1 MGRFHYVVVLAALA
15 VPATASAEV
24 FKLYGE
30 AQGGGLFGKGIAGDH
45 KEESAFQ
52 GGRGAYGV
60 AAGAQFLIF
69 DVNIRHNQFINGDGL
84 TTWTQFTGG
93 FNFGFDTGT
102 EQEKKE
108 NKGGYVGFG
117 VGLAFGVGTGAQV
130 DPPLDN
136 SQVTDKGFLLE
147 GKLNFGKHLNKVFD
161 IGLQV
166 PVSYGYLF
174 KSGNGATANNTETQY
189 QSVQIEALLV
199 LRANIRFI

>member
-15 VPATASAEV
+15 MPATASAEV

-30 AQGGGLFGKGIAGDH
+30 AQGGGLYGKGIAGDH
-45 KEESAFQ
+45 KDTSAFQ
-52 GGRGAYGV
+52 GGRGAYGLAV
-60 AAGAQFLIF
+60 GGQFLIF
-69 DVNIRHNQFINGDGL
+69 DVNVRHNQFINGDGL
-84 TTWTQFTGG
+84 TTWTQFGGG

-102 EQEKKE
+102 AEEKKL
-108 NKGGYVGFG
+108 NKGGYVAMG

-136 SQVTDKGFLLE
+136 SEVTDKGFILE

-161 IGLQV
+161 IGIQV
-166 PVSYGYLF
+166 PVSYGYIF
-174 KSGNGATANNTETQY
+174 KSGNGATANMTENQY
-189 QSVQIEALLV
+189 QTVQVEVFLV

>member
-1 MGRFHYVVVLAALA
+1 MLAALA

-30 AQGGGLFGKGIAGDH
+30 AQGGGLYGKGIAGDH
-45 KEESAFQ
+45 KDTSAFQ

-60 AAGAQFLIF
+60 AVGGQFLIF
-69 DVNIRHNQFINGDGL
+69 DVNVRHNQFINGDGL
-84 TTWTQFTGG
+84 TTWTQFGGG

-102 EQEKKE
+102 EAEKKQH
-108 NKGGYVGFG
+108 KGGYVAFG

-136 SQVTDKGFLLE
+136 SEVTDKGFILE

-161 IGLQV
+161 IGLQI
-166 PVSYGYLF
+166 PVSYGYIF
-174 KSGNGATANNTETQY
+174 KSGNGATANMTENQY
-189 QSVQIEALLV
+189 QTVQTEVFLV